1 MNSKKLTM
9 EETISG
15 LVVMLNNPKNKEII
29 RANQEFSKYANDWYE
44 SEQDRLYQENRNIE
58 IC

>member
-15 LVVMLNNPKNKEII
+15 LVAILNNPKNKEII

>member
-1 MNSKKLTM
+1 MPEEKLTTNQ
-9 EETISG
+9 TIEK
-15 LVVMLNNPKNKEII
+15 LVTILNNPENKKII
-29 RANQEFSKYANDWYE
+29 RANQEFSKYVNEGYE